1 MRLDPRVCSLHIVR
15 PMSAILSPAA
25 AAQRAGVSRWTVSR
39 ALKAGDL
46 RGQRD
51 NLGAWRIDQD
61 DLDAWASKRLPAV
74 QPSAGSRPAPPAAHP
89 AEVENAALRA
99 EVVGLRERV
108 ADLAADRDAW
118 RSQAQELA
126 ARPSWWASLFRR

>member
-1 MRLDPRVCSLHIVR
+1 
-15 PMSAILSPAA
+15 MSAILSPAA

-61 DLDAWASKRLPAV
+61 DLDAWASKRLLAV
-74 QPSAGSRPAPPAAHP
+74 QPSAGLPPATPAAHP

-99 EVVGLRERV
+99 EVAGLRERV